1 MALLIRKWEHRCKGC
16 LTQAYY
22 TVKVLD
28 KGKVFRCYPQID
40 QDTYNMLLDQYKQH
54 SVIDMVNVLSKNELK
69 R

>member
-28 KGKVFRCYPQID
+28 KGKVFRNYPSVNES
-40 QDTYNMLLDQYKQH
+40 TYKMLLEQYRQH
-54 SVIDMVNVLSKNELK
+54 SIIDFVNVLNKSELSS
-69 R
+69 